1 MRCSLFKF
9 RKHSEVSLN
18 TLHMLTHPFGDI
30 YMAGFAGKTLFT
42 EHE

>member
-1 MRCSLFKF
+1 MKDSLFKF

-18 TLHMLTHPFGDI
+18 TLHTLTQPLGDI